1 MERGLE
7 VAEGM
12 SRVELFEKI
21 RRDREFDGLSM
32 HALARRYGVHR
43 RTVRQALGSAVPP
56 ERKRPVG
63 RPAPALGAWREW
75 IDQIL
80 IADQTAPR
88 KQRHTAK
95 RIADRLAAEHGV
107 VVAESTM
114 RDHVR
119 KRRRELGLAA
129 EAFCEQ
135 VHDPGVTAEVDWG
148 EATVSVAGVLSV
160 LGLFLMRSCF
170 SGACFVMAFETQCQQ
185 AFFEGHVHAL
195 DWFSGVFATIRYDN
209 LAAAAKKTMKGR
221 NRVENERFVALR
233 SHYLYESW
241 FTLVGLEGAHEK
253 GGVEGEVGRFRRN
266 HLVPVPEVADL
277 AELNDRLLACCIRD
291 LDRTITGRSETVGA
305 RLSREIDTLRPLPCS
320 PFPTWEQSTHRVN
333 QKSMITVRRNHYSV
347 PVRLVGVKVAAR
359 VGAREIEVLADGQLV
374 ATHPRL
380 RGSQLRSARLD
391 HYLELL
397 TTKPGALEHSLALR
411 QEREQGR
418 WPDCFDELWTLL
430 KERVG
435 ASDAARQIVDV
446 LMLCRDHDPATVEL
460 AVRGALAAGAIDG
473 RAVALLLDR
482 KARPPAVAIELP
494 DRLAQHQRPAPS
506 LGEYDQL
513 LDREAVGQ

>member
-1 MERGLE
+1 MG
-7 VAEGM
+7 

-21 RRDREFDGLSM
+21 RRDHEFDGLST

-63 RPAPALGAWREW
+63 RPAPALGAFREW
-75 IDQIL
+75 IDQVL

-95 RIADRLAAEHGV
+95 RIADRLAEEHGV
-107 VVAESTM
+107 VVAGSTM
-114 RDHVR
+114 RDYVR

-148 EATVSVAGVLSV
+148 EATVSLAGVLTV

-170 SGACFVMAFETQCQQ
+170 SGACFVMAFESQCQQ

-195 DWFSGVFATIRYDN
+195 DWFSGVFSTVRYDN
-209 LAAAAKKTMKGR
+209 LAAAAKKTLKGR

-241 FTLVGLEGAHEK
+241 FTLVGIRGAHEK

-266 HLVPVPEVADL
+266 HLVPVPEFADL
-277 AELNDRLLACCIRD
+277 AELNERLLACCIRD

-305 RLSREIDTLRPLPCS
+305 RLSEEIGMLRPLPAS
-320 PFPTWEQSTHRVN
+320 PFATWEQSTHRVN
-333 QKSMITVRRNHYSV
+333 QKAMIVVRRNHYSV
-347 PVRLVGVKVAAR
+347 PVRLVGTKVAAR
-359 VGAREIEVLADGQLV
+359 VGAREIDVLADGQRV
-374 ATHPRL
+374 ARHPRL

-397 TTKPGALEHSLALR
+397 KDKPGALEHSLALR

-435 ASDAARQIVDV
+435 VSDAARQIVDV
-446 LMLCRDHDPATVEL
+446 LMLCRDHDPKIVEL
-460 AVRGALAAGAIDG
+460 AVRGALTAGAIDG
-473 RAVALLLDR
+473 HAVALLVDR
-482 KARPPAVAIELP
+482 KTRPPAEAIELP
-494 DRLAQHQRPAPS
+494 DRLARHERPTPT

-513 LDREAVGQ
+513 LDTEAVTR

>member
-1 MERGLE
+1 
-7 VAEGM
+7 M

-21 RRDREFDGLSM
+21 RRDREFEGLST

-56 ERKRPVG
+56 ERKRPQG
-63 RPAPALGAWREW
+63 RPAPALGPGREW

-95 RIADRLAAEHGV
+95 RIAGRLAEERGV
-107 VVAESTM
+107 VGAGSTM

-148 EATVSVAGVLSV
+148 EATVSVAGVLTV

-195 DWFSGVFATIRYDN
+195 DWFSGVFTTIRYDN
-209 LAAAAKKTMKGR
+209 LAAAAKKTLKGR
-221 NRVENERFVALR
+221 NRVENERFTALR

-241 FTLVGLEGAHEK
+241 FTLVGIEGAHEQ
-253 GGVEGEVGRFRRN
+253 GGVEGEVGRCRRN

-277 AELNDRLLACCIRD
+277 AELNERLLACCIRD
-291 LDRTITGRSETVGA
+291 LDRTIAGRSETVGA
-305 RLSREIDTLRPLPCS
+305 RLSREIEMLRPLPVS
-320 PFPTWEQSTHRVN
+320 SFPTWEQSTHRVN
-333 QKSMITVRRNHYSV
+333 QKAMITVRRNHSSA
-347 PVRLVGVKVAAR
+347 PVRLVGTKVAAR
-359 VGAREIEVLADGQLV
+359 VGAREIEVLADGRSV

-380 RGSQLRSARLD
+380 RGSQLRPARLD

-397 TTKPGALEHSLALR
+397 RDKPGALEHSLALR

-430 KERVG
+430 KERVV
-435 ASDAARQIVDV
+435 ASEAPRQIAAV
-446 LMLCRDHDPATVEL
+446 LMLCRAHAPAVVEL

-473 RAVALLLDR
+473 RAVELLIDR
-482 KARPPAVAIELP
+482 
-494 DRLAQHQRPAPS
+494 QQRPAPERLELS
-506 LGEYDQL
+506 ERLP
-513 LDREAVGQ
+513 RTR